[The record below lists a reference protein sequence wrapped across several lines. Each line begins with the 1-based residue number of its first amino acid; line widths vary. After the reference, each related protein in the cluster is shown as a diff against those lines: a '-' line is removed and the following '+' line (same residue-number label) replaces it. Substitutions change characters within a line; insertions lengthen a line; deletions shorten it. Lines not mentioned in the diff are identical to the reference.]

1 MNLKFEILLVFFF
14 LKVLYFFQCFII
26 YVVFSITL

>member
-14 LKVLYFFQCFII
+14 LKVLYFFQYFII